1 MNNFILYKILQK
13 QQVLFVEKGR
23 NINKV
28 RKQLATLYLDYFN
41 FFYFKQNK
49 SACNVMVHYSMK

>member
-28 RKQLATLYLDYFN
+28 RKQLATLYLYFN
-41 FFYFKQNK
+41 FIYFKQNK